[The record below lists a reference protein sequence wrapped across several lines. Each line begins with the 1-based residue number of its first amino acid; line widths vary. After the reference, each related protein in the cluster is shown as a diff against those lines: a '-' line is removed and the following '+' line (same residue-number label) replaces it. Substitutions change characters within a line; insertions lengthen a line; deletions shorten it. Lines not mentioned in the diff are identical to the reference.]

1 MNSIVL
7 RSTLFGICATAMLA
21 QTQPPAQ
28 PQAAGQDGGWRRFED
43 AAPAV
48 PQGPG
53 PAQSPGQYSNVPVPA
68 YGPPPAQI
76 TLPAGT
82 LLTIHVDEPLS
93 TDHNKT
99 GDGFTA
105 TLVRP
110 VIAQGF
116 VVARPGQGLDG
127 RITESV
133 KAGRVEGTSKLAFE
147 LSDLSLVDG
156 QRVPIKTQLA
166 QYSGGTTVGNDVA
179 AVGTTT
185 GVGAAIGAA
194 AGGGIGA
201 GIGAGAGLVAS
212 LAGVLITRGR
222 PTVILPDGT
231 LTFHTL
237 EPITIATDAAPQTF
251 QPAQPQDYDSRPV
264 LRRPPPPGYYG
275 APAPAPYP
283 YPYPYYGYAYGPG
296 PYYYGPGFYGPGVVV
311 YGHYGHH

>member
-1 MNSIVL
+1 MNSIIL
-7 RSTLFGICATAMLA
+7 RSTLFGICASAMLA
-21 QTQPPAQ
+21 QSQVPAQ
-28 PQAAGQDGGWRRFED
+28 PQAPAQDGGWRRFED
-43 AAPAV
+43 AAPAQ
-48 PQGPG
+48 QGSG
-53 PAQSPGQYSNVPVPA
+53 PAQVPAPGQYSNAPA
-68 YGPPPAQI
+68 PSYAPLPAHL

-93 TDHNKT
+93 TEHNKT

-127 RITESV
+127 RITQAV
-133 KAGRVEGTSKLAFE
+133 RAGRVEGTSKLAFE
-147 LSDLSLVDG
+147 LSDLNLVDG
-156 QRVPIKTQLA
+156 QRVPVKTQLA

-194 AGGGIGA
+194 AGGGVGA

-222 PTVILPDGT
+222 PTVILPDGA

-237 EPITIATDAAPQTF
+237 EPITIATDAAPQSF
-251 QPAQPQDYDSRPV
+251 QPAQPQDYDTRPV
-264 LRRPPPPGYYG
+264 LRRPPGPPPVGYYG
-275 APAPAPYP
+275 GPAPYP
-283 YPYPYYGYAYGPG
+283 YPSPYYGYAYGP
-296 PYYYGPGFYGPGVVV
+296 YYGPGYYGPGVVV
-311 YGHYGHH
+311 YGRYGRRW

>member
-1 MNSIVL
+1 
-7 RSTLFGICATAMLA
+7 
-21 QTQPPAQ
+21 
-28 PQAAGQDGGWRRFED
+28 
-43 AAPAV
+43 
-48 PQGPG
+48 
-53 PAQSPGQYSNVPVPA
+53 
-68 YGPPPAQI
+68 
-76 TLPAGT
+76 

-110 VIAQGF
+110 IIAQGF

-127 RITESV
+127 RISESV
-133 KAGRVEGTSKLAFE
+133 KAGRVEGTSKLAIE
-147 LSDLSLVDG
+147 LSDLNLVDG
-156 QRVPIKTQLA
+156 QRVPVKTQLA

-231 LTFHTL
+231 LTFRTS
-237 EPITIATDAAPQTF
+237 EPITIATDAAPQSF

-275 APAPAPYP
+275 GPAPAPYP
-283 YPYPYYGYAYGPG
+283 YPYPYAGYAYGPG
-296 PYYYGPGFYGPGVVV
+296 PYYYGPGYYGPGVVV
-311 YGHYGHH
+311 YGRYGYGRHW